1 MVRNMKL
8 SKCQEITVNELV
20 SKFNPLQ
27 KNIID
32 FQAPTGSGKTFM
44 ITNMID
50 RLISKFPNEKLTFV
64 IATLSSANL
73 PKQMLDNLN
82 DYKKYL
88 HNNFI
93 TIERKE
99 SPSTKD
105 SKVKDGHYQI
115 MAKRNNILIL
125 GTQSFGK
132 GRIFTEEGT
141 INSFINQIK
150 SENYKLIY
158 IRDEA
163 HYGGEA
169 KKENN
174 KFLDYSLEENLSK
187 QLSKTKDESK
197 KFELLMQDAAHFI
210 VKMTATPRGKNDLVL
225 LNEKDLE
232 EDNII
237 LLKKVSKYNEGID
250 SLKSEEISNND
261 ILELACKKFKEV
273 KNRYANYQEEPFL
286 QNINPA
292 MLIQVRDDYKNKHEE
307 FEKEI
312 NNIISILNKNG
323 LTWVKYFGSN
333 DVDSSIRLINNSLR
347 SISRNHSDIDVIIFK
362 IGPATGWNIPR
373 ACMLVQLRN
382 VSSDSLNTQTLGRI
396 KRNPNPEADYSN
408 SSIALNYYYYS
419 NIQESSRQRITLV
432 LKNEFKD
439 EKFKVGSIDRFEIEK
454 RVNNPKYL
462 EDLISLLDI
471 NELNAEFNRY
481 YNYYKKYKFIVVGE
495 ENYGN
500 KKLITTK
507 IQNNIELEIYKEN
520 FLLEN
525 KTYFSKNIILAIEK
539 WFFTCKRGN
548 RLHDL
553 ISVNLMWL
561 IISISKMEQIK
572 SKFSEIINS
581 SKIESKIYK
590 ISEKSLPYNN
600 DLLVKENSK
609 EMDIP
614 DAKYAY
620 ENLRSKKENSNINY
634 FDSKVETKFLSL
646 LKDYIINNDQNYKIK
661 IWTKNPVFHG
671 LFLEYFDDDNNVSK
685 SFPDFIIKISLNNE
699 SKQEHIF
706 YIETKDSNDKSIK
719 ISNILKGYKKYFD
732 DKNVPLFDQFSN
744 ENLTLIVAKVN
755 QKEKNSIN
763 FQGSSS
769 IKNVEKLLNENK
781 EKEKPITFLIDLF
794 NSI

>member
-174 KFLDYSLEENLSK
+174 KFLDYSLEENLFK

-323 LTWVKYFGSN
+323 LT
-333 DVDSSIRLINNSLR
+333 
-347 SISRNHSDIDVIIFK
+347 
-362 IGPATGWNIPR
+362 
-373 ACMLVQLRN
+373 
-382 VSSDSLNTQTLGRI
+382 
-396 KRNPNPEADYSN
+396 
-408 SSIALNYYYYS
+408 
-419 NIQESSRQRITLV
+419 
-432 LKNEFKD
+432 
-439 EKFKVGSIDRFEIEK
+439 
-454 RVNNPKYL
+454 
-462 EDLISLLDI
+462 
-471 NELNAEFNRY
+471 
-481 YNYYKKYKFIVVGE
+481 
-495 ENYGN
+495 
-500 KKLITTK
+500 
-507 IQNNIELEIYKEN
+507 
-520 FLLEN
+520 
-525 KTYFSKNIILAIEK
+525 
-539 WFFTCKRGN
+539 
-548 RLHDL
+548 
-553 ISVNLMWL
+553 
-561 IISISKMEQIK
+561 
-572 SKFSEIINS
+572 
-581 SKIESKIYK
+581 
-590 ISEKSLPYNN
+590 
-600 DLLVKENSK
+600 
-609 EMDIP
+609 
-614 DAKYAY
+614 
-620 ENLRSKKENSNINY
+620 
-634 FDSKVETKFLSL
+634 
-646 LKDYIINNDQNYKIK
+646 
-661 IWTKNPVFHG
+661 
-671 LFLEYFDDDNNVSK
+671 
-685 SFPDFIIKISLNNE
+685 
-699 SKQEHIF
+699 
-706 YIETKDSNDKSIK
+706 
-719 ISNILKGYKKYFD
+719 
-732 DKNVPLFDQFSN
+732 
-744 ENLTLIVAKVN
+744 
-755 QKEKNSIN
+755 
-763 FQGSSS
+763 
-769 IKNVEKLLNENK
+769 
-781 EKEKPITFLIDLF
+781 
-794 NSI
+794 